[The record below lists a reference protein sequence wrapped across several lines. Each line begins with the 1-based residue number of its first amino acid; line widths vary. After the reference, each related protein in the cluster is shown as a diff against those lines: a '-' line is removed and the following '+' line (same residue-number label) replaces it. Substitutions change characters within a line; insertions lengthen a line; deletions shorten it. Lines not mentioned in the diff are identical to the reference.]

1 MAKLFVFGIGG
12 TGARVIKSLAMLMA
26 SGVDTGYEIVPIIL
40 DPDAANS
47 DVNRT
52 KAILDDYVKIRKKGN
67 DNGEA
72 SFFKNQIYPLGE
84 IVKNDGKATI
94 GSNFVINID
103 GLDNGEKFKS
113 FIDHQSLD
121 ADNKKMIDLLFSEE
135 NLELP
140 LDVGFKGNPN
150 IGSVVLNSFVNSKTF
165 EAFANIYD
173 KDDRIFI
180 VSSIF
185 GGTGSAGFPL
195 ILKNI
200 REGNVGG
207 NNFEFLKDAIVG
219 AISVQPYFKVEKS
232 EGAEIDS
239 HTFISKTKSALYYYD
254 HFLSRNNSLNAT
266 YYIGDDNNGVYDH
279 NVGGTMQKNNA
290 HFVEL
295 ASALAIVDFAQDRSL
310 ETVKAK
316 AINPVYREFGVKN
329 GNNILDFSTV
339 SDITSNIIKKPL
351 AQYFYFDLF
360 INKMLAETMNDPY
373 AQTKRG
379 AQFDKSFTSSQFFN
393 TLKTFN
399 RAFRVWLGE
408 MKDNTVSFAP
418 FSINVEPD
426 SRGNINDFSYSAS
439 SEIYTYIQGTV
450 PTKDGFLGLGKKNFE
465 LYRHTLSTISEK
477 EVKVFVG
484 AEDRFLKVFSLA
496 TQELLKEKN
505 LINS

>member
-26 SGVDTGYEIVPIIL
+26 AGVDTGYDIVPIIL

-52 KAILDDYVKIRKKGN
+52 KAILDDYVKIRNKGN

-72 SFFKNQIYPLGE
+72 SFFKNKINPLGDV
-84 IVKNDGKATI
+84 VKNDDKGTI
-94 GSNFVINID
+94 GSNFVVNID

-121 ADNKKMIDLLFSEE
+121 ADNKKMIDLLFSED

-150 IGSVVLNSFVNSKTF
+150 IGSVVLNSFVNSSTF
-165 EAFANIYD
+165 HAFANIFD

-180 VSSIF
+180 ISSIF

-195 ILKNI
+195 LLKNI
-200 REGNVGG
+200 REGNIGG
-207 NNFEFLKDAIVG
+207 NNFAYLKDAIVG
-219 AISVQPYFKVEKS
+219 AISVQPYFKIEKS

-254 HFLSRNNSLNAT
+254 HFISKSDSLNAT
-266 YYIGDDNNGVYDH
+266 YYIGDDSTGVYEH
-279 NVGGTMQKNNA
+279 NVGGTVQKNNA

-295 ASALAIVDFAQDRSL
+295 ASALAIVDFAKDQSL
-310 ETVKAK
+310 QSANGKAM
-316 AINPVYREFGVKN
+316 NPVYREFGVKAHEGFLN
-329 GNNILDFSTV
+329 FSTV
-339 SDITSNIIKKPL
+339 SDLTSNMIKKPL

-360 INKMLAETMNDPY
+360 INKMLAETMSDPY
-373 AQTKRG
+373 SQTKRG
-379 AQFDKSFTSSQFFN
+379 AHFDKSFTSSQYFN
-393 TLKTFN
+393 TLKSFN

-408 MKDNTVSFAP
+408 MKENTVSFAP
-418 FSINVEPD
+418 FSINVEQD
-426 SRGNINDFSYSAS
+426 SKGNINDFAYSAS
-439 SEIYTYIQGTV
+439 SDIYTYIDGSV
-450 PTKDGFLGLGKKNFE
+450 PSKDGFLGLGKKNFE
-465 LYRHTLSTISEK
+465 LYRHTLSTVSEK
-477 EVKVFVG
+477 EVKIFVG

>member
-26 SGVDTGYEIVPIIL
+26 SGIDTGYEIVPIIL

-52 KAILDDYVKIRKKGN
+52 KAILDDYVKIRNKGN
-67 DNGEA
+67 ENGDS
-72 SFFKNQIYPLGE
+72 SFFKNKIYPLGE
-84 IVKNDGKATI
+84 IVKSEDKATI
-94 GSNFVINID
+94 GSNFVVNID

-121 ADNKKMIDLLFSEE
+121 IDNKKMIDLLFSED
-135 NLELP
+135 NLDLS

-150 IGSVVLNSFVNSKTF
+150 IGSVVLNSFVNSRTF
-165 EAFANIYD
+165 EAFANIFD

-195 ILKNI
+195 LLKNI

-266 YYIGDDNNGVYDH
+266 YYIGDDNNGVYEH
-279 NVGGTMQKNNA
+279 HVGGTVQKNNA

-295 ASALAIVDFAQDRSL
+295 ASALAIVDFAKDQSL
-310 ETVKAK
+310 ETGNAK
-316 AINPVYREFGVKN
+316 AINPVYREFGVKTSN
-329 GNNILDFSTV
+329 GFLNFSTV
-339 SDITSNIIKKPL
+339 SDATASIIRKPL

-360 INKMLAETMNDPY
+360 INKMLADTINDPY
-373 AQTKRG
+373 AQTKNG
-379 AQFDKSFTSSQFFN
+379 ASFDSSFISSSFFSTVKSFN
-393 TLKTFN
+393 L
-399 RAFRVWLGE
+399 AFRVWLGE

-418 FSINVEPD
+418 FNINVQKD
-426 SRGNINDFSYSAS
+426 SKGNINDFSYSANN
-439 SEIYTYIQGTV
+439 EIFTYIDGST
-450 PTKDGFLGLGKKNFE
+450 PKKDGLFGIGKKNYE
-465 LYRHTLSTISEK
+465 LYRAKLNLVADREIKSFI
-477 EVKVFVG
+477 G

-505 LINS
+505 LINF